1 LVILR
6 VFMNKDPEDAT
17 PRNRAGTAACEG
29 GYTRRKIILVEE
41 TFAASRKNPAYVK
54 AYNALEEEC
63 SLAKA
68 MIEAL
73 AHASL
78 TQQLRAER
86 RNLTQVVIARLESG
100 CVKPSPGT
108 RVRLAVR
115 S

>member
-6 VFMNKDPEDAT
+6 VFMKKDPEDAT

-41 TFAASRKNPAYVK
+41 SFAASRKNPAYH
-54 AYNALEEEC
+54 NALEDEF

-68 MIEAL
+68 MIEAP

-100 CVKPSPGT
+100 CVKPSTRT